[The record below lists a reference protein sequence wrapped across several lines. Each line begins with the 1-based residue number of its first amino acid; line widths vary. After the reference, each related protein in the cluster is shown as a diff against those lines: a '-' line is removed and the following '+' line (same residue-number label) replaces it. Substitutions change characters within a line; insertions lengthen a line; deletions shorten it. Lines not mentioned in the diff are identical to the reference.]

1 MLQLLLSLVASGT
14 GGAWPVSGPSQT
26 VDSAGRPDSVAPITR
41 APRPRPLLPA
51 LWSNDYGGVTIGLR
65 GRPAGSDDAE
75 HGLLVASV
83 ATRGAATS
91 SISLYGR
98 WNNVVTRGPRRVAT
112 SVAAWSVEG
121 RTGASISFDHS
132 RQHGDIGADRHI
144 GVVALWMATT
154 NLGYLDRRLWDDAG
168 SIEVGPW
175 ISTVV
180 RHGETVLRAR
190 GAVSLGLVYQHA
202 TPLGASGRQ
211 YLYHG
216 FNRTTG
222 EVSVRTPVAR
232 GTTFGARL
240 FAGAYL
246 GPSNPVRQLRV
257 AVAGA
262 DPYATFAN
270 PFLRSRG
277 ALLVRP
283 DFHYQAPGGP
293 NLRGFRNDLGGRWAV
308 GVNLELMRTVARR
321 NAGFLRE
328 AALGAFVDL
337 GVADTLA
344 APASSPGRWY
354 TTLYDGGFGIVTR
367 HQVKDMEWTMR
378 FELPLAVNRWDVAA
392 HNPANST
399 RFALRWQV
407 SLAPSF

>member
-14 GGAWPVSGPSQT
+14 GGAWPVNRPSQT
-26 VDSAGRPDSVAPITR
+26 VDSAGRPDSVAPMTR
-41 APRPRPLLPA
+41 PPRPRPLLPA

-65 GRPAGSDDAE
+65 ARPARSDHAE
-75 HGLLVASV
+75 RGLLVASA
-83 ATRGAATS
+83 ATRGGATS

-98 WNNVVTRGPRRVAT
+98 WNNAVARGPRRVAT

-121 RTGASISFDHS
+121 RTGASISVDRS
-132 RQHGDIGADRHI
+132 RQLDDLGADRHI

-168 SIEVGPW
+168 SIEIGPW

-190 GAVSLGLVYQHA
+190 GAVSLGLVYHHA
-202 TPLGASGRQ
+202 TPPVASGTH

-216 FNRTTG
+216 FTRTTG

-232 GTTFGARL
+232 ATTFGARV

-246 GPSNPVRQLRV
+246 GASNPVRQLRV

-262 DPYATFAN
+262 DPYTNFAN

-283 DFHYQAPGGP
+283 DFHYHAPGGV

-328 AALGAFVDL
+328 AALEAFVDL

-344 APASSPGRWY
+344 APPSSPGRWY
-354 TTLYDGGFGIVTR
+354 TTLYDGGLGIVTR
-367 HQVKDMEWTMR
+367 HQVKGMEWTMR

-392 HNPANST
+392 HDPANST